1 MKTIKLFLVAA
12 LIFAGI
18 NMQAQHRGMQGKKG
32 MQGPKFEQIME
43 KKMIFFKENLM
54 LTPQESK
61 SFETAYKKYM
71 QEKMK
76 IHKALQTE
84 FRSKI
89 GKGKY
94 LNMSD
99 VELNKLL
106 DKKIALENRKMNVEL
121 QFQKELRRIL
131 PPKKVIGFYK
141 SERSFNRKLMARM
154 KKGRKMQKR
163 NKQQMPKNK

>member
-76 IHKALQTE
+76 IHKSLQTE

-89 GKGKY
+89 EKGNY
-94 LNMSD
+94 LNLSD
-99 VELNKLL
+99 SELNRLL
-106 DKKIALENRKMNVEL
+106 DRKMALESQKVKIEL
-121 QFQKELRRIL
+121 NFQKELRRIL
-131 PPKKVIGFYK
+131 PPKKLIKFYK

-163 NKQQMPKNK
+163 TKQQLPKNK